1 MSHIYNAG
9 AIEERYSGAEHA
21 DMSVKRVYVMRAR
34 PRPSGAA
41 PEGNDVFV
49 CAAMMSD
56 DEALQTCLPTRRRPA
71 GRARDDRT

>member
-1 MSHIYNAG
+1 M
-9 AIEERYSGAEHA
+9 
-21 DMSVKRVYVMRAR
+21 MRAR

-56 DEALQTCLPTRRRPA
+56 DEAYQHLRYQH
-71 GRARDDRT
+71 GARDERATIGRSARHRP